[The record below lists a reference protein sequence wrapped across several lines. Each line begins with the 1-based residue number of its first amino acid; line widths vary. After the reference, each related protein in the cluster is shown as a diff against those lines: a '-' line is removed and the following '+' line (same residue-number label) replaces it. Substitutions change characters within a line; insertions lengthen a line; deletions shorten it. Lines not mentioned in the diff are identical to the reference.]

1 MKNVQVNTDGL
12 QFDNANGT
20 HTNVNTS
27 ATADTYINLPASSG
41 TLALTSDVTSAA
53 GVTLSATMS
62 SPVTLTGTKQTIVTL
77 PAITTSGVYRVE
89 IVSEGNQGSTFDRT
103 VEACCDIVGG
113 TTAAN
118 AITTSGRMCF
128 IYTQAG
134 TPYADGLAITDN
146 DTPASWYNRAYKL
159 DGAGTRYNPEALHQY
174 MYMYLTSSQTVRVRA
189 NTSGGTT
196 GTFSFT
202 AFTIKATL
210 VSAVTL

>member
-1 MKNVQVNTDGL
+1 MKNVQVNSDGL
-12 QFDNANGT
+12 QFDNSNGT

-27 ATADTYINLPASSG
+27 ASADTYLNLPSSSG
-41 TLALTSDVTSAA
+41 TLALVSDVTAA
-53 GVTLSATMS
+53 APVVLEAAIS
-62 SPVTLTGTKQTIVTL
+62 SPVALTGTKQTVVTL

-103 VEACCDIVGG
+103 VEACCNIVGG

-118 AITTSGRMCF
+118 AITTSGRMFF
-128 IYTQAG
+128 IYTQSG

-174 MYMYLTSSQTVRVRA
+174 MHMYLTSAQTLRVRA
-189 NTSGGTT
+189 NYAGGTT
-196 GTFSFT
+196 GAFSFS

-210 VSAVTL
+210 ISAVTL